1 MKNPV
6 VALLTDYGLR
16 DTYVAELKA
25 VLLKFRTDLIF
36 VDISHDIQPFN
47 ILQGAFL
54 LKLAAKSFPNH
65 TIFIAVVDPT
75 VGSKRDGIALFTK
88 SGKIFVGP
96 DNGLLAP
103 AAKTEGIDRTFRIK
117 TEGIPHVSP
126 TFHGRDVFAYLVGHL
141 IAGKDFQHLVET
153 KTELTDLNIPKPT
166 KNSDHIEAVILHV
179 DRFGNAITNIEG
191 PLPDDWSFAEI
202 VVNDKHIEKVKKAKT
217 YADVQPKEPL
227 LVVGGTGYTEI
238 ALNQGNAAQTFG
250 LSPGDVVKIFKN
262 RP

>member
-6 VALLTDYGLR
+6 VALLTDYGLQ

-25 VLLKFRTDLIF
+25 VLLNFRTDIVF

-47 ILQGAFL
+47 IIHGAFL

-75 VGSKRDGIALFTK
+75 VGGKRDGVAVFTK

-96 DNGLLAP
+96 DNGLLTP
-103 AAKTEGIDRTFRIK
+103 AAKAEGIVQMFRIK
-117 TEGIPHVSP
+117 TEKIAFVSP
-126 TFHGRDVFAYLVGHL
+126 TFHGRDVFAYFVGHL
-141 IAGKDFQHLVET
+141 ISGKDFQHLTET

-166 KNSDHIEAVILHV
+166 ITSDHIEAVILHI

-191 PLPDDWSFAEI
+191 PLPDDWSHADVI
-202 VVNDKHIEKVKKAKT
+202 VHNKRIEKIKKAKT
-217 YADVQPKEPL
+217 YADVPPKEPL

-250 LSPGDVVKIFKN
+250 FSPGDVVKIFKN
-262 RP
+262 RS